1 MGLGVGL
8 STLYPCIKYIVR
20 GLTFS
25 VAAGVFGAANGRTVF
40 CSVSRL
46 PFVRIGQKIIF
57 DQSIIVRLRARRWRA
72 LCVIRATCSHTR
84 REAATARP
92 TQRARASKRE

>member
-1 MGLGVGL
+1 LA
-8 STLYPCIKYIVR
+8 K
-20 GLTFS
+20 
-25 VAAGVFGAANGRTVF
+25 AGVFGAANGRTVF

-46 PFVRIGQKIIF
+46 LFVRIGQKTIF
-57 DQSIIVRLRARRWRA
+57 DQSIIKKCPRARRWRA

-92 TQRARASKRE
+92 TQRARVMVTIENNTWKLLK